1 MYKNLKVLLLILFLI
16 SHSSTSFAKQ
26 PILFIEE
33 LVSEATAILSSDESK
48 FSKVEKLKN
57 IAINAVDI
65 EGIGLYT
72 LGKYRKTIT
81 EEEKTK
87 YNILFKDYF
96 LKSFSNRLVEYED
109 AKISVISENVKSEKY
124 TIVSSK
130 LMATKERPEVKID
143 WRVYTKN
150 PDKPLIRDLII
161 EDLSLARSQ
170 QEEFRSVIENNDG
183 NLEALFE
190 SLSKYINK

>member
-72 LGKYRKTIT
+72 LGKYRKIIT

>member
-33 LVSEATAILSSDESK
+33 LVSEATTILSSDESK

-72 LGKYRKTIT
+72 LGKYRKIIT

>member
-33 LVSEATAILSSDESK
+33 LVSEATTILSSDESK

-81 EEEKTK
+81 
-87 YNILFKDYF
+87 
-96 LKSFSNRLVEYED
+96 
-109 AKISVISENVKSEKY
+109 
-124 TIVSSK
+124 
-130 LMATKERPEVKID
+130 
-143 WRVYTKN
+143 
-150 PDKPLIRDLII
+150 
-161 EDLSLARSQ
+161 
-170 QEEFRSVIENNDG
+170 
-183 NLEALFE
+183 
-190 SLSKYINK
+190 